1 MKTLAVLFLLAK
13 TGTPTD
19 TPPAPVICKAGYQGQ
34 PSLVCPKTF
43 VVRPVREP
51 RGVRR

>member
-19 TPPAPVICKAGYQGQ
+19 TPPAPVICKAGQ